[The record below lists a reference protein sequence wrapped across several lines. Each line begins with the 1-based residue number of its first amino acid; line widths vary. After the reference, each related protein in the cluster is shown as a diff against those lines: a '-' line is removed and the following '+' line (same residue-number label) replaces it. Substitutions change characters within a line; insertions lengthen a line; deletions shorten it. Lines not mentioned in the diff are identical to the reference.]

1 MSNCVNSCTWH
12 SLRIDRCVCVN
23 VTFAQM
29 RAFADDRGAADVA
42 QLRSAFGC
50 AENCGL
56 CEPYIKRMLESRTVI
71 FNSVLTPRMLPRG
84 M

>member
-29 RAFADDRGAADVA
+29 RAFADERGATNVA

-50 AENCGL
+50 AEHCGR
-56 CEPYIKRMLESRTVI
+56 CEPYIERMLESRTVI

-84 M
+84 T